1 MGDLW
6 LLYRDSAG
14 MRELY
19 RSYLKISWAQGLES
33 HFCRA

>member
-19 RSYLKISWAQGLES
+19 RSYIKISWSQSLE
-33 HFCRA
+33 FRICRA